1 MLATGQFDI
10 PITTLSNNRPISR
23 EVKTNFDRITSLLHA
38 GELLP
43 SPTEVQIIE
52 SFRFH
57 VGKLP
62 LLPVSSG
69 KSEITLNH
77 TVFYSRPAAL
87 IYASMSGS
95 SLTYPE
101 GLGRPT

>member
-1 MLATGQFDI
+1 MLYY
-10 PITTLSNNRPISR
+10 
-23 EVKTNFDRITSLLHA
+23 A

-62 LLPVSSG
+62 Q
-69 KSEITLNH
+69 SEITLVDN
-77 TVFYSRPAAL
+77 AL
-87 IYASMSGS
+87 LDVVVDPERLWR
-95 SLTYPE
+95 SLK
-101 GLGRPT
+101 